1 MSAPDTAP
9 SRDTAGEKSLVH
21 RDRRLARSESS
32 WVQSFSC
39 EDMGV
44 LIVCRG
50 PIRKE
55 AIDVFREMGIPRIGM
70 LLSEKD
76 SIVFSRALAPELRIM
91 DPARVHA
98 VPDYSGATKEE
109 RVARIADIIRICR
122 ENDYGYVFA
131 GYGFMAED
139 ASFVRAIEEAGLS
152 FVGPCSSTQ
161 TAAGAKDQAK
171 RTAIAN
177 QVSVTPGINDATVR
191 TLLARHPDRAAL
203 RALAGKHG
211 LSVPALDDAKAE
223 LADAAAALLEASY
236 AKQLDLFS
244 IDDLAAQLREEAV
257 RLLTENPGRRFRLK
271 AIGGGGGKG
280 QRIFSEADVVPGLV
294 REVLSEVKATGPG
307 DNRNMLLE
315 LNVESTRHNEI
326 QLIGNGTWCIALGG
340 RDCSLQMHE
349 QKLVEVSIT
358 QEGLQGEI
366 ARAREAGEPRKA
378 KVLET
383 DLGVLRRMEGEA
395 ERFGLAVGLD
405 SASTF
410 ECIVEGDRHFFMEVN
425 TRIQVEHRV
434 SELCYALRFANPE
447 DRTDF
452 FVVHSLV
459 EAMALVARHKGRLPR
474 PERIRREGAAIEVRV
489 NATDRALSPAAGGV
503 IVSWSDP
510 SPGEIRD
517 DQGISIKNPDTGLF
531 MRYRLAGAYDSN
543 VALLLA
549 TGRDRTESWDQLTE
563 VLRRT
568 SIRGMD
574 LATNREFLYGMMVWF
589 GSRDSWAKPTT
600 KFVVPYLTLVGEL
613 AREAGAIDLDW
624 ICAEVPRRIVAAAGE
639 AGGATRTALAR
650 KETLV
655 ARPLRMLLDEPHH
668 LSAWLSR
675 HRGDH
680 EVRDGRVA
688 WRRNPLEVLDE
699 TYRLL
704 ALDDPGAAAAH
715 RIWDHDREVIDTGL
729 AFYRRVAERAGKPL
743 DWPELDRRLRSAT
756 PAFGIDASTW
766 ERVRAAHVGHQAGLE
781 LLCVPAVLG
790 SRAGFED
797 LRLDDDLGVV
807 IPERLLDPAHQ
818 EAMRRV
824 LVPPPATR
832 ADEIV
837 AAMGGTYYAREAPG
851 LPTFVGK
858 GSHFER
864 NQPIYIIEVMKM
876 FNKIAAPFAGTIDEV
891 LVPDDGVVVRKGQ
904 PLFKVTPD
912 ERVVEV
918 DPAELRARL
927 RRASEELLAGI
938 LPANPA

>member
-1 MSAPDTAP
+1 
-9 SRDTAGEKSLVH
+9 
-21 RDRRLARSESS
+21 
-32 WVQSFSC
+32 
-39 EDMGV
+39 
-44 LIVCRG
+44 
-50 PIRKE
+50 
-55 AIDVFREMGIPRIGM
+55 
-70 LLSEKD
+70 EKD

-109 RVARIADIIRICR
+109 RLARIADIVRICR

-139 ASFVRAIEEAGLS
+139 ASFVRAIEDAGLS

-191 TLLARHPDRAAL
+191 TLLARHPDAAAL
-203 RALAGKHG
+203 RTLAEKNG
-211 LSVPALDDAKAE
+211 LSVPALADPKAE

-236 AKQLDLFS
+236 ARQLDLFT
-244 IDDLAAQLREEAV
+244 IDDLAAQLREEAAK
-257 RLLTENPGRRFRLK
+257 LLSENPGRRFRLK

-280 QRIFSEADVVPGLV
+280 QRIFSDAEVVPGLV

-326 QLIGNGTWCIALGG
+326 QLLGNGKWCIALGG

-358 QEGLQGEI
+358 QEGLHGEI
-366 ARAREAGEPRKA
+366 DRARGAGEAHKSRI
-378 KVLET
+378 LES
-383 DLGVLRRMEGEA
+383 DLEVLRRMEAEA

-410 ECIVEGDRHFFMEVN
+410 ECIVEGSRHFFMEVN

-447 DRTDF
+447 DRADA

-549 TGRDRTESWDQLTE
+549 TGHDRGESWENLTE

-568 SIRGMD
+568 SIRGID
-574 LATNREFLYGMMVWF
+574 LATNREFLYGLMVWF
-589 GSRDSWAKPTT
+589 GSRDPWAKPTT
-600 KFVVPYLTLVGEL
+600 KFVVPYL
-613 AREAGAIDLDW
+613 
-624 ICAEVPRRIVAAAGE
+624 
-639 AGGATRTALAR
+639 
-650 KETLV
+650 
-655 ARPLRMLLDEPHH
+655 
-668 LSAWLSR
+668 
-675 HRGDH
+675 
-680 EVRDGRVA
+680 
-688 WRRNPLEVLDE
+688 
-699 TYRLL
+699 
-704 ALDDPGAAAAH
+704 
-715 RIWDHDREVIDTGL
+715 
-729 AFYRRVAERAGKPL
+729 
-743 DWPELDRRLRSAT
+743 
-756 PAFGIDASTW
+756 
-766 ERVRAAHVGHQAGLE
+766 
-781 LLCVPAVLG
+781 
-790 SRAGFED
+790 
-797 LRLDDDLGVV
+797 
-807 IPERLLDPAHQ
+807 
-818 EAMRRV
+818 
-824 LVPPPATR
+824 
-832 ADEIV
+832 
-837 AAMGGTYYAREAPG
+837 
-851 LPTFVGK
+851 
-858 GSHFER
+858 
-864 NQPIYIIEVMKM
+864 
-876 FNKIAAPFAGTIDEV
+876 
-891 LVPDDGVVVRKGQ
+891 
-904 PLFKVTPD
+904 
-912 ERVVEV
+912 
-918 DPAELRARL
+918 
-927 RRASEELLAGI
+927 
-938 LPANPA
+938 

>member
-1 MSAPDTAP
+1 MSAPETTP
-9 SRDTAGEKSLVH
+9 SRETAGESSLVH
-21 RDRRLARSESS
+21 RDRRLGRSESS
-32 WVQSFSC
+32 WVRSFSC
-39 EDMGV
+39 EDMGI

-191 TLLARHPDRAAL
+191 TLLARHPDLAAL
-203 RALAGKHG
+203 RALAAKHG
-211 LSVPALDDAKAE
+211 LAVPALDDPKAD
-223 LADAAAALLEASY
+223 LPDAAAALLEASY
-236 AKQLDLFS
+236 AKQLDLFT

-280 QRIFSEADVVPGLV
+280 QRIFSDAEVVPGLV
-294 REVLSEVKATGPG
+294 REVLAEVKATGPG

-326 QLIGNGTWCIALGG
+326 QLLGNGKWCIALGG

-358 QEGLQGEI
+358 QEGLHGEI
-366 ARAREAGEPRKA
+366 ARARDAGEKPKA

-383 DLGVLRRMEGEA
+383 DLGVLRRMEAEA

-434 SELCYALRFANPE
+434 SELCYSLRFANPE
-447 DRTDF
+447 NRADA

-474 PERIRREGAAIEVRV
+474 PERMRREGAAIEVRV

-549 TGRDRTESWDQLTE
+549 TGHDRAESWDQLTE

-568 SIRGMD
+568 SIRGID

-589 GSRDSWAKPTT
+589 GSRDPWAKPTT

-613 AREAGAIDLDW
+613 AREAGALDLDW
-624 ICAEVPRRIVAAAGE
+624 ICGEVPRRLVAAAGDG
-639 AGGATRTALAR
+639 AAATRAALAR

-655 ARPLRMLLDEPHH
+655 ARPLRMLLEEPHH

-680 EVRDGRVA
+680 EVREGRVA
-688 WRRNPLEVLDE
+688 WRRNPLEVLAE

-704 ALDDPGAAAAH
+704 SLDDPEAAAAH

-743 DWPELDRRLRSAT
+743 DWPEIDRRLRAAT
-756 PAFGIDASTW
+756 PSFGIDASTW
-766 ERVRAAHVGHQAGLE
+766 ERVRAAHAGHQAGLE
-781 LLCVPAVLG
+781 LLCVPAILG
-790 SRAGFED
+790 ARAGFEE

-824 LVPPPATR
+824 LVPPPATK

-837 AAMGGTYYAREAPG
+837 AAMGGTFYAREAPG
-851 LPTFVGK
+851 LPPFVVK
-858 GSHFER
+858 GAHFEK

-891 LVPDDGVVVRKGQ
+891 LVHEDGVVVRKGQ

-927 RRASEELLAGI
+927 RRASEELLVGI
-938 LPANPA
+938 LPAKPA